1 MRSKHYACAVALA
14 VASLVPA
21 PGWPQ
26 AAPAAEEPR
35 SAGTEVPVPKRSKF
49 VQPEYPAAA
58 LAQGLRGI
66 VILALTID
74 TSGKVAVVDIVRSLP
89 PFDDAASVAARQWE
103 YEVTRV
109 DGKPVPVRLTVPIT
123 FALKLPEIS
132 REQGIP
138 ELRQGVSPPIP
149 QAPAGQP
156 ARDAVTV
163 TADITID
170 PAGQVVEAEIKNGSS
185 PWSEALLQALRTWR
199 FTPTGGERMVTFE
212 VRADFMTGGRGA
224 PRVELK
230 LSDLRQGDA
239 PAAAAEAPAA
249 EPVAST
255 AAPAATPA
263 ALSPQAPGAPPPS
276 EGVAP
281 TVPATTPPATE
292 PAAGTPPG
300 DRPATEAPAPPAP
313 SDPAGT
319 PPNAPANAPQATAP
333 PPAVEIIPPAPV
345 PPKPVEPGV
354 SAVQDVVLGPGVP
367 DLSKGRR
374 PVAPPIARMNSVS
387 GNVEVRFVVEAS
399 GASSVRDVAG
409 PELLKEAARQ
419 TVSSWMFRRTTPER
433 LPLLAVLSYMGD
445 GATASVKVV
454 E

>member
-1 MRSKHYACAVALA
+1 
-14 VASLVPA
+14 
-21 PGWPQ
+21 
-26 AAPAAEEPR
+26 
-35 SAGTEVPVPKRSKF
+35 
-49 VQPEYPAAA
+49 
-58 LAQGLRGI
+58 
-66 VILALTID
+66 
-74 TSGKVAVVDIVRSLP
+74 
-89 PFDDAASVAARQWE
+89 
-103 YEVTRV
+103 
-109 DGKPVPVRLTVPIT
+109 
-123 FALKLPEIS
+123 
-132 REQGIP
+132 
-138 ELRQGVSPPIP
+138 VSPPIP
-149 QAPAGQP
+149 LAPANQP

-170 PAGQVVEAEIKNGSS
+170 PAGQVVQAEIKSGSS

-239 PAAAAEAPAA
+239 PAAAEGPPPPEPPAA
-249 EPVAST
+249 PGTPAPNPEASS
-255 AAPAATPA
+255 AAPPAAQPPSESSAPATPA
-263 ALSPQAPGAPPPS
+263 TAPPTS
-276 EGVAP
+276 SAAATAP
-281 TVPATTPPATE
+281 DE
-292 PAAGTPPG
+292 RPG
-300 DRPATEAPAPPAP
+300 TEAPARPIPPD
-313 SDPAGT
+313 DPARL
-319 PPNAPANAPQATAP
+319 PPNTPATASLTTTP
-333 PPAVEIIPPAPV
+333 SAAETPAPPAVEIIPPAPV

-399 GASSVRDVAG
+399 GASSVRDVVG

-433 LPLLAVLSYMGD
+433 LPLVAVFSYLGD